1 MKKPRSRALTPKQQR
16 FIAEYLAT
24 SNAKQAA
31 ITAGYSARSGAKTVC
46 AMLKKS
52 RPVQRAIIEARAA
65 RERRTEI
72 SVERVLKEYARIA
85 FADIRNFIQVTE
97 KEGEKEGE
105 KGVVKLKPLA
115 ELSEDDAAA
124 VAELQGP
131 GPRGGAPRLRL
142 HDKRAAL
149 DVIARHLGL
158 LPKGQ
163 ASREDWERDGV
174 YGPKLPAREILRRRL
189 DAIAR
194 ANNQGE

>member
-24 SNAKQAA
+24 SNARQAA
-31 ITAGYSARSGAKTVC
+31 IKAGYSARSGAKTAC
-46 AMLKKS
+46 AMLKES
-52 RPVQRAIIEARAA
+52 RPVQRAIREAIDA

-85 FADIRNFIQVTE
+85 FADIRNFI
-97 KEGEKEGE
+97 KIKDGEKDDE
-105 KGVVKLKPLA
+105 KGVVTLKPLA

-163 ASREDWERDGV
+163 AQREEGERDGA
-174 YGPKLPAREILRRRL
+174 YGPKLPAREILRRRI
-189 DAIAR
+189 DALA
-194 ANNQGE
+194 AEDKD